1 MALLMLV
8 QSTLLP
14 VHAAAMLQPAAVAV
28 YVSSEHAHHGQQTHH
43 EHGVV
48 ADDCVLSMGAACIQL
63 CSLCTLTAPA
73 TLGPGQGEPGFTL
86 QAQTLWAAPFIDDP
100 APPPKY

>member
-1 MALLMLV
+1 MALLMLL

-14 VHAAAMLQPAAVAV
+14 VHAAAMLQPVAV
-28 YVSSEHAHHGQQTHH
+28 DVSSEHAHHG
-43 EHGVV
+43 HGVV
-48 ADDCVLSMGAACIQL
+48 ADNCVLSMGAACIQL

-86 QAQTLWAAPFIDDP
+86 QAQTFWADPFIDDP